1 MQRALVV
8 GRLLGVA
15 ATVLAL
21 GSGAHVLGGGHAP
34 SGGALALIGALV
46 LVGSAALARRP
57 LTVRVLLPAAVA
69 GQLAVHAALTWL
81 SPGAGAVAAGG
92 AHPGHEAFAAAVVP
106 TPVGAAGSGA
116 APAAVD
122 AAATAATDPHGA
134 GGLML
139 AAHAVAMAATVLLL
153 VATDRGVLALA
164 RRWAALLPVLAG
176 ARPGP
181 VAPRSRVVAPGLA
194 APRPVPA
201 LRGGVARRGP
211 PGALRPRVA

>member
-1 MQRALVV
+1 MDPSVQRALVV

-34 SGGALALIGALV
+34 SGGALALIGSLV

-69 GQLAVHAALTWL
+69 GQLGVHAALTWL
-81 SPGAGAVAAGG
+81 APGAGAALPGGVHAEHGAAL
-92 AHPGHEAFAAAVVP
+92 PGVVP
-106 TPVGAAGSGA
+106 TLVG
-116 APAAVD
+116 
-122 AAATAATDPHGA
+122 AAATAGVPVDAAVAVPHGA

-139 AAHAVAMAATVLLL
+139 AAHAAAMAATVLLL

-164 RRWAALLPVLAG
+164 RR
-176 ARPGP
+176 
-181 VAPRSRVVAPGLA
+181 
-194 APRPVPA
+194 
-201 LRGGVARRGP
+201 
-211 PGALRPRVA
+211 

>member
-34 SGGALALIGALV
+34 TGGALALIGSLV

-69 GQLAVHAALTWL
+69 GQLGVHAALTWL
-81 SPGAGAVAAGG
+81 APGAGAALPGAAHAGHG
-92 AHPGHEAFAAAVVP
+92 AVLPGAAVPALV
-106 TPVGAAGSGA
+106 GSGA
-116 APAAVD
+116 GVPVD
-122 AAATAATDPHGA
+122 AVVAEPHGA

-139 AAHAVAMAATVLLL
+139 AAHAAAMAATVLLL

-164 RRWAALLPVLAG
+164 RRWAALLPALAG
-176 ARPGP
+176 AVPAP
-181 VAPRSRVVAPGLA
+181 VAPRARPVALVAA

-211 PGALRPRVA
+211 PGVLRPRVA

>member
-34 SGGALALIGALV
+34 SGSALALIGSLV
-46 LVGSAALARRP
+46 VVGSAALARRP

-69 GQLAVHAALTWL
+69 GQLGVHAALTWL
-81 SPGAGAVAAGG
+81 APGAGAALPGAAHGG
-92 AHPGHEAFAAAVVP
+92 HGVVLPGAVPGLAGAAARVP
-106 TPVGAAGSGA
+106 
-116 APAAVD
+116 VD
-122 AAATAATDPHGA
+122 AVVADPHGA

-139 AAHAVAMAATVLLL
+139 AAHAAAMAATVLLL

-164 RRWAALLPVLAG
+164 RRWAALLPALAG
-176 ARPGP
+176 ALPTP
-181 VAPRSRVVAPGLA
+181 VAPRARPVAPVAA

-211 PGALRPRVA
+211 PGVLRPRVA

>member
-1 MQRALVV
+1 VDPSVQRALVV

-21 GSGAHVLGGGHAP
+21 GSGAHVLAGGHAP
-34 SGGALALIGALV
+34 SWGALALIGALV

-57 LTVRVLLPAAVA
+57 LTVRLLLPAAVA

-81 SPGAGAVAAGG
+81 SPGSGAAAVGG
-92 AHPGHEAFAAAVVP
+92 AHPGHGAAVAAAARVP
-106 TPVGAAGSGA
+106 
-116 APAAVD
+116 VD
-122 AAATAATDPHGA
+122 AAGAAAASAADPHAA

-139 AAHAVAMAATVLLL
+139 AAHAAAMAATVLLL

-176 ARPGP
+176 ALPGP
-181 VAPRSRVVAPGLA
+181 VAPRPRPPVPDVA

-211 PGALRPRVA
+211 PGALRPRSA

>member
-1 MQRALVV
+1 VQRALVV

-15 ATVLAL
+15 TTVLAL
-21 GSGAHVLGGGHAP
+21 GSGAHVLAGGHAP
-34 SGGALALIGALV
+34 SWGALALIGALV

-81 SPGAGAVAAGG
+81 APGAGAAVVGG
-92 AHPGHEAFAAAVVP
+92 AHAAHR
-106 TPVGAAGSGA
+106 TGGAGVA
-116 APAAVD
+116 APAVPAPVD
-122 AAATAATDPHGA
+122 AVVVAADPHAA

-139 AAHAVAMAATVLLL
+139 AAHAAAMAATVLLL

-176 ARPGP
+176 ALPGP
-181 VAPRSRVVAPGLA
+181 VAPRPRPPVPDLA
-194 APRPVPA
+194 APRPVAA

>member
-69 GQLAVHAALTWL
+69 GQLGVHAALTWL
-81 SPGAGAVAAGG
+81 APGAGAVLPGAAH
-92 AHPGHEAFAAAVVP
+92 AGHGVVP
-106 TPVGAAGSGA
+106 PGAASPALAGVGGAAGL
-116 APAAVD
+116 PVD
-122 AAATAATDPHGA
+122 AVAAEPHGA
-134 GGLML
+134 GGLMI
-139 AAHAVAMAATVLLL
+139 AAHAAAMAATVLLL
-153 VATDRGVLALA
+153 VATDRAVLALA
-164 RRWAALLPVLAG
+164 RRWAALLPAFAG
-176 ARPGP
+176 ALPAPVAARVRP
-181 VAPRSRVVAPGLA
+181 VAPVAV
-194 APRPVPA
+194 APRPLRA
-201 LRGGVARRGP
+201 LRGGAARRGP
-211 PGALRPRVA
+211 PGVLRPRVA